1 MNSAIQGIM
10 KRFLVTYQTGSLDSA
25 TETMVV
31 TSNDIFS
38 ALAQAQ
44 NLLHKNCVIL
54 TIKNHD

>member
-10 KRFLVTYQTGSLDSA
+10 KRFVVTYQAGSLDSA
-25 TETMVV
+25 KETMLV

>member
-10 KRFLVTYQTGSLDSA
+10 KRFVVTYQTGSLDNA
-25 TETMVV
+25 TDTMVV